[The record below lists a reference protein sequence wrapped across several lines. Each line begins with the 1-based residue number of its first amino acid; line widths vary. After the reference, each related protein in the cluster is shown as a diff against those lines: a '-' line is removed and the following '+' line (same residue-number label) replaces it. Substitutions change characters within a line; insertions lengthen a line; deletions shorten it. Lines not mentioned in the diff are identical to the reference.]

1 MDFVHLIWVT
11 WFYMFF
17 FPGDGPNLRDFVI
30 NHGVVA
36 PLLKFVNPNVPV
48 RF

>member
-1 MDFVHLIWVT
+1 MDFVFLIWVI

-17 FPGDGPNLRDFVI
+17 FLGDGFNLRDFVI
-30 NHGVVA
+30 NYGVVVL
-36 PLLKFVNPNVPV
+36 LLKFVNLNVFV